1 MLYQVNKSEIING
14 KSMGFEEFLNRIFM
28 VSNSFLSRGISGAFI
43 ASSNTVSNIM
53 FSAFQYGTT
62 KEAGLSVIPVLSLQA
77 LGGAAGKRF

>member
-28 VSNSFLSRGISGAFI
+28 
-43 ASSNTVSNIM
+43 VSNIM

-77 LGGAAGKRF
+77 LGRCCRKEVLVVIYR